1 MFQFITFPSICYF
14 TYILITNHFL
24 LVEFPHSDIHGLMD
38 ICSYPWLFA
47 AYHVLLR
54 LLVPRHSPYALSSL
68 TFKILKTSS
77 CFVNLHLKISSMYK
91 RTPLEFLVR
100 LPRNTRFWVFCASKL
115 YFSFSHFRLL
125 FSTVCILRFL
135 FCFST
140 LLPLNCFLVLLVYL
154 FWYLIYLYIFQCA
167 MVGSNGIVKP
177 RPKNNPPDYFCLTH
191 VRHVLFDSF
200 LLLNI
205 F

>member
-1 MFQFITFPSICYF
+1 
-14 TYILITNHFL
+14 
-24 LVEFPHSDIHGLMD
+24 
-38 ICSYPWLFA
+38 
-47 AYHVLLR
+47 
-54 LLVPRHSPYALSSL
+54 
-68 TFKILKTSS
+68 
-77 CFVNLHLKISSMYK
+77 MYN
-91 RTPLEFLVR
+91 RTPPEFLVR

-167 MVGSNGIVKP
+167 IWDVRCEILDV
-177 RPKNNPPDYFCLTH
+177 RLLTLH
-191 VRHVLFDSF
+191 SSILIFLSLYNELQSF
-200 LLLNI
+200 IFRDFHLLLLISRFSFGGLKWNRTI
-205 F
+205 DLTLIRRAL